1 MEQIDRM
8 KEGVIEKRRW
18 KGRDRESSLKK
29 KQQTVER
36 KERALFREGE
46 KRKDE
51 VVA

>member
-1 MEQIDRM
+1 M

-29 KQQTVER
+29 KKQQTVER
-36 KERALFREGE
+36 KERALFRKGE